1 MGKFFSLPSNPNR
14 SSENTDRM
22 DPTPHWIMMSQWV
35 LTSPSTPGFHTP
47 RAAGVPRVSRHQFR
61 GVTGQGVRGLQ
72 QKCEAT
78 CWPNTPTIG
87 GGRELHII
95 YITWNAQIL
104 SVCFKECWHFHMQ
117 VKPSLWTRFD
127 CYYHPG
133 RFHKASFSSVLL
145 NLMATTFLFLA
156 H

>member
-14 SSENTDRM
+14 SSENTQNGSHPSLDNDVPM
-22 DPTPHWIMMSQWV
+22 GTHIPFHSWISHAESSRSSQSVPSSVQRSHRTGSERVAAKVWGNV
-35 LTSPSTPGFHTP
+35 LAKYTYN
-47 RAAGVPRVSRHQFR
+47 R
-61 GVTGQGVRGLQ
+61 
-72 QKCEAT
+72 
-78 CWPNTPTIG
+78 G